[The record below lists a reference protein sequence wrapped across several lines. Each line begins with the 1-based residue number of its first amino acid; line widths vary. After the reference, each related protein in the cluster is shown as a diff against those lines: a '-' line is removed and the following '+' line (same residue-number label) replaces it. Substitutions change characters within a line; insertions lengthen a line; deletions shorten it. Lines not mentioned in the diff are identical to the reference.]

1 MNNNKILIQLYIPLI
16 EEEYDIFI
24 PINKRIGTIKQLIE
38 KNMSEQANGYVIKE
52 DTNLY
57 SQETGQVYDAQVLVK
72 DTDLKNGSR
81 VVLL

>member
-1 MNNNKILIQLYIPLI
+1 MNNNKILVQLFIPLI

-24 PINKRIGTIKQLIE
+24 PINKRIGTIKQIIE
-38 KNMSEQANGYVIKE
+38 KNMSEKADGYVIKE

-57 SQETGQVYDAQVLVK
+57 SQETGQVYDVQLLVK

-81 VVLL
+81 IVLL